1 MRKTGIFAGISLA
14 VIGGTVTFFSG
25 MPASKAADIDAKKLF
40 MTHCKTC
47 HGEDGHPTDLGLGLG
62 AREFANAEWQ
72 AKTTDEQIIKQIN
85 NGTPEKMMPFKEKLT
100 QDEIK
105 ALVSVIRSFG
115 KK

>member
-1 MRKTGIFAGISLA
+1 MYKTGIFAATSLA
-14 VIGGTVTFFSG
+14 VVFGTITFFSG
-25 MPASKAADIDAKKLF
+25 TPVSKAADIDAMKLY

-47 HGEDGHPTDLGLGLG
+47 HGENGHPTSLGAELG

-72 AKTTDEQIIKQIN
+72 SKTTDEQIIKQIN

-100 QDEIK
+100 QEEIK
-105 ALVSVIRSFG
+105 ALVSVIRGFG

>member
-1 MRKTGIFAGISLA
+1 MRKRGIFVGLSLA
-14 VIGGTVTFFSG
+14 VIAGMVICFSG
-25 MPASKAADIDAKKLF
+25 NNIVKATDIDAKKLY

-62 AREFANAEWQ
+62 AREFADAEWQ

-85 NGTPEKMMPFKEKLT
+85 DGTPEKMMPFKEKLS

-105 ALVSVIRSFG
+105 ALVSVIRGFG

>member
-1 MRKTGIFAGISLA
+1 MFKTGIFTITSVAIVAGM
-14 VIGGTVTFFSG
+14 VTFFSG
-25 MPASKAADIDAKKLF
+25 THISRADIDAKKLY

-47 HGEDGHPTDLGLGLG
+47 HGENGQPTELGEGLG

-72 AKTTDEQIIKQIN
+72 AKTPDEQIIKQIN

-100 QDEIK
+100 PDEIK
-105 ALVSVIRSFG
+105 ALVSVIRNFG

>member
-1 MRKTGIFAGISLA
+1 MLTTRIFGATSIA
-14 VIGGTVTFFSG
+14 VVLGAVTCFSG
-25 MPASKAADIDAKKLF
+25 VSNAKAADIDAKKIY
-40 MTHCKTC
+40 MTHCNTC
-47 HGEDGHPTDLGLGLG
+47 HGEDGHPTDLGTGLG

-72 AKTTDEQIIKQIN
+72 AKTTDEQIVKQIN

-105 ALVSVIRSFG
+105 ALVSVIRGFG